1 VGMTFSGRVK
11 LKGQED
17 NMLKRFLLSTS
28 AFVFAGGLALAQAPT
43 VQASSVAVPRSSSSM
58 VRLLASDIYRANV
71 YDNSENKIGD
81 VTDLVI
87 NNDGNITTTVI
98 GVGGF
103 LGVGQ
108 KDIAVPF
115 RDLKISSRDGKEWL
129 TLTRTKDELR
139 SMPRYQPMGRSV
151 ATSASSSMA
160 NWLVSDI
167 YKANVYD
174 NSEHKIGVVTDLVLD
189 NEGNIT
195 TAVIG
200 VGGALGAG
208 QKEVAVAF
216 KDLKIS
222 SRDGKD
228 WLVLNRTKDDL
239 KNAPAFDKKSETD
252 KM

>member
-1 VGMTFSGRVK
+1 
-11 LKGQED
+11 
-17 NMLKRFLLSTS
+17 MLKRFLIS
-28 AFVFAGGLALAQAPT
+28 ASALVLAGGLAVAQAPT
-43 VQASSVAVPRSSSSM
+43 AQGPSAGAPLASSPMS
-58 VRLLASDIYRANV
+58 RLLASDIYKADV

-87 NNDGNITTTVI
+87 NNDGNITTAVI

-103 LGVGQ
+103 LGAGQ

-115 RDLKISSRDGKEWL
+115 KNLKISSRDGKEWL
-129 TLTRTKDELR
+129 TLNRTKEELR
-139 SMPRYQPMGRSV
+139 SMPRYEPMGRSA

-167 YKANVYD
+167 YKANVYN
-174 NSEHKIGVVTDLVLD
+174 NSKHKIGEVTDLVLD
-189 NEGNIT
+189 DDGNVM

-200 VGGALGAG
+200 VGGFLGAG
-208 QKEVAVAF
+208 QKDVAVPF

-222 SRDGKD
+222 SRHGKD

-239 KNAPAFDKKSETD
+239 KNAPAYDKTSETNE
-252 KM
+252 M

>member
-1 VGMTFSGRVK
+1 M
-11 LKGQED
+11 
-17 NMLKRFLLSTS
+17 M
-28 AFVFAGGLALAQAPT
+28 
-43 VQASSVAVPRSSSSM
+43 
-58 VRLLASDIYRANV
+58 RLLASDIYKANV

-87 NNDGNITTTVI
+87 NNDRNITTAVI

-115 RDLKISSRDGKEWL
+115 KDLKISSRNGKEWL
-129 TLTRTKDELR
+129 ALNRTKEELR
-139 SMPRYQPMGRSV
+139 SMPRYEPMGRSV
-151 ATSASSSMA
+151 ATSASSSIA

-167 YKANVYD
+167 YKATVYD
-174 NSEHKIGVVTDLVLD
+174 NSENKIGDVTDLVLD
-189 NEGNIT
+189 NEGNIMA
-195 TAVIG
+195 AVIG

-208 QKEVAVAF
+208 QKEVAVPF
-216 KDLKIS
+216 KELKIS

-228 WLVLNRTKDDL
+228 WLVLNRPKDEL
-239 KNAPAFDKKSETD
+239 KNAPPYDKKSETD

>member
-1 VGMTFSGRVK
+1 MT
-11 LKGQED
+11 
-17 NMLKRFLLSTS
+17 MLNRFVLSTS
-28 AFVFAGGLALAQAPT
+28 AFVLAGGLALAQAPT
-43 VQASSVAVPRSSSSM
+43 AQAPSVAAPSASSSM
-58 VRLLASDIYRANV
+58 MRLLASDIYKANV

-87 NNDGNITTTVI
+87 NNDRNITTAVI

-115 RDLKISSRDGKEWL
+115 KDLKISSRNGKEWL
-129 TLTRTKDELR
+129 ALNRTKEELR
-139 SMPRYQPMGRSV
+139 SMPRYEPMGRSV
-151 ATSASSSMA
+151 ATSASSSIA

-174 NSEHKIGVVTDLVLD
+174 NSENKIGDVTDLVLD
-189 NEGNIT
+189 NEGNIMA
-195 TAVIG
+195 AVIG

-208 QKEVAVAF
+208 QKEVAVPF
-216 KDLKIS
+216 KELKIS
-222 SRDGKD
+222 SRDGKE
-228 WLVLNRTKDDL
+228 WLVLNRPKDEL
-239 KNAPAFDKKSETD
+239 KNAPPYDKKSETD

>member
-1 VGMTFSGRVK
+1 MT
-11 LKGQED
+11 
-17 NMLKRFLLSTS
+17 MLNRFVLSTS
-28 AFVFAGGLALAQAPT
+28 AFVLAGGLALAQAPT
-43 VQASSVAVPRSSSSM
+43 AQAPSVAAPSASSSM
-58 VRLLASDIYRANV
+58 MRLLASDIYKANV

-87 NNDGNITTTVI
+87 NNDRNITTAVI

-115 RDLKISSRDGKEWL
+115 KDLKISSRNGKEWL
-129 TLTRTKDELR
+129 ALNRTKEELR
-139 SMPRYQPMGRSV
+139 SMPRYEPMGRSV
-151 ATSASSSMA
+151 ATSASSSIA

-167 YKANVYD
+167 YKATVYD
-174 NSEHKIGVVTDLVLD
+174 NSENKIGDVTDLVLD
-189 NEGNIT
+189 NEGNIMA
-195 TAVIG
+195 AVIG

-208 QKEVAVAF
+208 QKEVAVPF
-216 KDLKIS
+216 KELKIS

-228 WLVLNRTKDDL
+228 WLVLNRPKDEL
-239 KNAPAFDKKSETD
+239 KNAPPYDKKSETD

>member
-1 VGMTFSGRVK
+1 MT
-11 LKGQED
+11 
-17 NMLKRFLLSTS
+17 MLNRFVLSTS
-28 AFVFAGGLALAQAPT
+28 AFVLAGGLALAQAPT
-43 VQASSVAVPRSSSSM
+43 AQAPSVAAPSASSSM
-58 VRLLASDIYRANV
+58 MRLLASDIYKANV

-87 NNDGNITTTVI
+87 NNDRNITTAVI

-115 RDLKISSRDGKEWL
+115 KDLKISSRNGKEWL
-129 TLTRTKDELR
+129 ALNRTKEELR
-139 SMPRYQPMGRSV
+139 SMPRYEPMGRSV
-151 ATSASSSMA
+151 ATSASSSIA

-167 YKANVYD
+167 YKAATVYD
-174 NSEHKIGVVTDLVLD
+174 NSENKIGDVTDLVLD
-189 NEGNIT
+189 NEGNIMA
-195 TAVIG
+195 AVIG

-208 QKEVAVAF
+208 QKEVAVPF
-216 KDLKIS
+216 KELKIS

-228 WLVLNRTKDDL
+228 WLVLNRPKDEL
-239 KNAPAFDKKSETD
+239 KNAPPYDKKSETD

>member
-1 VGMTFSGRVK
+1 MTM
-11 LKGQED
+11 LKG
-17 NMLKRFLLSTS
+17 FVLSTS
-28 AFVFAGGLALAQAPT
+28 ALVLAGGLALAQAPT
-43 VQASSVAVPRSSSSM
+43 VQAPSVAAPRSSSSM
-58 VRLLASDIYRANV
+58 MRLLASDIYRANV

-81 VTDLVI
+81 VSDLVI
-87 NNDGNITTTVI
+87 NNDGNITTAVI

-129 TLTRTKDELR
+129 TLNRTKDELR
-139 SMPRYQPMGRSV
+139 SMPRYEPVGRSV

-174 NSEHKIGVVTDLVLD
+174 NSENKIGDVTDLVLD
-189 NEGNIT
+189 NEGNIM

-208 QKEVAVAF
+208 QKDVAVPF

-228 WLVLNRTKDDL
+228 WIVLYRTKDDL
-239 KNAPAFDKKSETD
+239 KNAPPYDKKSETN